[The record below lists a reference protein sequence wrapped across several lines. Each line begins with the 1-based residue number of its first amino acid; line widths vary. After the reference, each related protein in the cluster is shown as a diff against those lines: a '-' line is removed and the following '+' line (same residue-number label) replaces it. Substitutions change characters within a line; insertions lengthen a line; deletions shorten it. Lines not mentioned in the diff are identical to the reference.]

1 LVLACDGIWDCLTS
15 QQVVDVI
22 RYEVSEGKE
31 LAEITELICDHCLA
45 PDTSSRLGIGCD
57 NMTILIVALLH
68 GRTKEEWCSW
78 IKDRVEN
85 GIGYETP
92 NSLPQLYSPNRI
104 KSFRARQEAIEAHE
118 KSLHQDDKSDPAT
131 VSGVARV
138 LGKPGTI
145 SFVTSSPLFDLSMFT
160 REDREDREDSDEEDQ
175 KEETPGGPDE
185 EEHKE
190 EMPGGHLSFDGDD
203 DPTKKLKD
211 QIDEFERDTED
222 GELHSDESGD
232 ATSPRHLVNGDL
244 KSSVAQVEQ
253 LPSQPG
259 GDAPASVAK
268 IEGFLDSS
276 EDPLKI

>member
-1 LVLACDGIWDCLTS
+1 MTDDFLGIWDCLTS

-22 RYEVSEGKE
+22 RYEVAEGKE

-45 PDTSSRLGIGCD
+45 PDTTSRLGIGCD
-57 NMTILIVALLH
+57 NMTILIVAILH

-78 IKDRVEN
+78 ITDRVKN
-85 GIGYETP
+85 NIGYETP

-118 KSLHQDDKSDPAT
+118 KSLHQDDKSEPGT
-131 VSGVARV
+131 HSGVARV
-138 LGKPGTI
+138 LGKPGSI
-145 SFVTSSPLFDLSMFT
+145 SFVTSSPLFDLSMFA
-160 REDREDREDSDEEDQ
+160 REDSDEEDQ
-175 KEETPGGPDE
+175 KEEMSGGQD

-211 QIDEFERDTED
+211 QIDEFEHDTEN
-222 GELHSDESGD
+222 GEPHPGESGD
-232 ATSPRHLVNGDL
+232 ATSPRHLINGDL

-259 GDAPASVAK
+259 GDAPPSVAK
-268 IEGFLDSS
+268 VEGFLDSS

>member
-1 LVLACDGIWDCLTS
+1 MTDDFSGIWDCLTS

-45 PDTSSRLGIGCD
+45 PDTTSRLGIGCD

-68 GRTKEEWCSW
+68 NRTKEEWCSW
-78 IKDRVEN
+78 ITDRVKN
-85 GIGYETP
+85 SIGYETP

-118 KSLHQDDKSDPAT
+118 KSLHQDDKSDPST
-131 VSGVARV
+131 LSGVARV

-145 SFVTSSPLFDLSMFT
+145 SFVTHSPLFDLAMFA
-160 REDREDREDSDEEDQ
+160 RDDAKDDSDEEDQ
-175 KEETPGGPDE
+175 KEEMPGDHDE

-190 EMPGGHLSFDGDD
+190 EMPGGHLDD
-203 DPTKKLKD
+203 DDLTKKPKD
-211 QIDEFERDTED
+211 QIDESEQDMED
-222 GELHSDESGD
+222 GERHPDESGD
-232 ATSPRHLVNGDL
+232 VTSPGHFVNGDL
-244 KSSVAQVEQ
+244 KASVAPVEQ

-268 IEGFLDSS
+268 IEGLLDSS